1 MENKQ
6 INSDGR
12 TDMAKKFL
20 NDSLSLLIQADIS
33 SADFSDLITRI
44 KLNIDEA
51 LKLSSSPS
59 ETDLLSVSL
68 NSASSILYE
77 TDPEVVKVL
86 VELLESSL
94 AKAIEHFDALE
105 IAAESSAGGEAP
117 EGEKVKP
124 ETVKDK
130 NAEREILLTFIDE
143 CGEHIQAAEE
153 SLMKLEEDPSRLDSL
168 NDVFRSFHTIKGSAH
183 FLKFKNISEFAH
195 EAENFLSEIREG
207 KVNFNKTNLELAF
220 RAIDELKLLVAEV
233 KANGKDSKSPD
244 YQRLMSAFKKGGT
257 EGTEAETASAASQVV
272 SVPLTAE
279 ELAKKVIGD
288 LEHISNSLMQAETD
302 DLKTFINLKKS
313 LDSVAK
319 DCKDEVAVSVIEAA
333 SLQLDEIITNA
344 GDDCFQIVSV
354 ASAMIE
360 SCITH
365 LEGRISDQKPKA
377 AAAAAKAVSKP
388 KAVPVAE
395 KIEKTA
401 VESAVE
407 VVAVEDAP
415 LIEVSFEFEPDSIDR
430 EMFLTFID
438 ECLEHIQASEEA
450 LLNLENN
457 LEDITSIN
465 TVFRAFH
472 TVKGSSSFLGLAGVT
487 ELAHHAESLL
497 VKIRDKEIPYN
508 KSFADICL
516 RSVDIL
522 KTLIVSLKTGDYK
535 KPDNYDDLLRLLMS
549 PELKKGIVPQYAAA
563 PKVKQVSSAAAPVI
577 TAAVSLKSP
586 VESSADAPSV
596 KIIENAPQASA
607 STVTAPVK
615 PPVEAHEAKKPAV
628 SSNDEEES
636 TVRVKIAR
644 IDKLIDMVGELV
656 ISHSMVAQDDA
667 MVNGANHLLAK
678 KVMQSGKIIRE
689 LQDLSMTMRM
699 IPFRATFQK
708 MARAVR
714 DISGKNGKAID
725 FITSGK
731 ETEVDRNLVDIINDA
746 LMHMVRN
753 SVDHGIEPSEVRK
766 QAGKPE
772 KGRVV
777 LSAFHSGG
785 NVVIEIKDDGKGLDR
800 PKIVKKAIEKG
811 LIKSDENMSD
821 SDVFNLV
828 FLPGF
833 STADQITDISGRGVG
848 MDVVKTSIESLR
860 GRIDITSM
868 PGNGC
873 CFSIKVP
880 LTLAVTDGML
890 IKVGS
895 QRYIIPTANIY
906 LTFRPKIEDIF
917 TMAGRGEMVML
928 HQKMIPVFRLHKIFN
943 ISGAVENPWESLFVV
958 IDDGDN
964 KHCAVLVDEL
974 LGQQQIVAKPL
985 GSALGKIEGISGGA
999 ILGDGKVGLI
1009 IDTKEIV
1016 SIARQMA
1023 GVQIKQ
1029 IA

>member
-6 INSDGR
+6 INPDGR
-12 TDMAKKFL
+12 TDTAKKFL

-33 SADFSDLITRI
+33 SADFSALITRI
-44 KLNIDEA
+44 KLNIDDA
-51 LKLSSSPS
+51 LKLSSSSS

-68 NSASSILYE
+68 NSASSILFE
-77 TDPEVVKVL
+77 TDPEVIKVL

-94 AKAIEHFDALE
+94 AKAIEHFDVLE
-105 IAAESSAGGEAP
+105 IAVAETAQAEMIKS
-117 EGEKVKP
+117 

-130 NAEREILLTFIDE
+130 SAEREILLTFIDE
-143 CGEHIQAAEE
+143 CGEHIQTAEE
-153 SLMKLEEDPSRLDSL
+153 SLLKLEEDSSRLDSL

-183 FLKFKNISEFAH
+183 FLNLKNISEFAH
-195 EAENFLSEIREG
+195 EAENFLSEMRDG
-207 KVNFNKTNLELAF
+207 KVKFSKKNLELAF
-220 RAIDELKLLVAEV
+220 RAIDEFKLLVAGV
-233 KANGKDSKSPD
+233 KANGSDSKSPD
-244 YQRLMSAFKKGGT
+244 YQRLMAVFKKGGADD
-257 EGTEAETASAASQVV
+257 GASKDEQVV
-272 SVPLTAE
+272 SAPLSGEA
-279 ELAKKVIGD
+279 LAKKIISD
-288 LEHISNSLMQAETD
+288 LDYISNSMMQAETD
-302 DLKTFINLKKS
+302 DLKTFIILKNS

-319 DCKDEVAVSVIEAA
+319 VCTDEVAASVIEAA
-333 SLQLDEIITNA
+333 SLQLDEIITCSC
-344 GDDCFQIVSV
+344 DDCFHIISV
-354 ASAMIE
+354 ASAMVE

-365 LEGRISDQKPKA
+365 LEGRLSGQKPKA
-377 AAAAAKAVSKP
+377 AVQQARVASHKVFKPAV
-388 KAVPVAE
+388 E
-395 KIEKTA
+395 KIEKDV
-401 VESAVE
+401 VESVAEVE
-407 VVAVEDAP
+407 TVESVAEVATVESVPVV
-415 LIEVSFEFEPDSIDR
+415 EVSFEFEPDSIDR

-472 TVKGSSSFLGLAGVT
+472 TIKGSSSFLGLPGVT
-487 ELAHHAESLL
+487 EFAHHAESLL

-549 PELKKGIVPQYAAA
+549 PELKKGIVPQLAAA
-563 PKVKQVSSAAAPVI
+563 SKVKPVSSAGTSSPAVV
-577 TAAVSLKSP
+577 VSLKQPEAFASVP
-586 VESSADAPSV
+586 AV
-596 KIIENAPQASA
+596 KITETDPRANAAVAQ
-607 STVTAPVK
+607 VK
-615 PPVEAHEAKKPAV
+615 HATEAHEAKKMPV
-628 SSNDEEES
+628 STSDEEES

-656 ISHSMVAQDDA
+656 ISHSMVVQDEA
-667 MVNGANHLLAK
+667 VVNGANHLLAK
-678 KVMQSGKIIRE
+678 KVMQSGKIVRE

-708 MARAVR
+708 MARVVR

-725 FITSGK
+725 FITYGK

-753 SVDHGIEPSEVRK
+753 SVDHGIEAPEVRK

-811 LIKSDENMSD
+811 LIKSDESMSD

-890 IKVGS
+890 IKVGA

-928 HQKMIPVFRLHKIFN
+928 HQKMIPVFRLHKIFS
-943 ISGAVENPWESLFVV
+943 ISNAVENPWDSLFVV

-1009 IDTKEIV
+1009 IDTREII
-1016 SIARQMA
+1016 SIARQTVKM
-1023 GVQIKQ
+1023 QSKQ

>member
-1 MENKQ
+1 MENNQ
-6 INSDGR
+6 INLDGR
-12 TDMAKKFL
+12 TDTAKKFL

-33 SADFSDLITRI
+33 SADFSTIITRI
-44 KLNIDEA
+44 KLNIDDA
-51 LKLSSSPS
+51 LKLSSSSS

-68 NSASSILYE
+68 NSASSILFE
-77 TDPEVVKVL
+77 TDPEIIKVL

-105 IAAESSAGGEAP
+105 IAADGPSQAEPA
-117 EGEKVKP
+117 KT
-124 ETVKDK
+124 ETVRDK
-130 NAEREILLTFIDE
+130 SAEREILLTFIDE

-153 SLMKLEEDPSRLDSL
+153 SLLKLEEDPSRLDSL

-183 FLKFKNISEFAH
+183 FLNLKNISEFAH

-207 KVNFNKTNLELAF
+207 KVKFSKSNLELAF
-220 RAIDELKLLVAEV
+220 RAIDELKMLVAGV
-233 KANGKDSKSPD
+233 KADGSDSKSPD
-244 YQRLMSAFKKGGT
+244 YRRLMTAFKKGGAH
-257 EGTEAETASAASQVV
+257 EAPASVEEVAA
-272 SVPLTAE
+272 VPLTAE
-279 ELAKKVIGD
+279 GLAKKVISD
-288 LEHISNSLMQAETD
+288 LEHISNALMQAETD
-302 DLKTFINLKKS
+302 DLKTFINLKNS
-313 LDSVAK
+313 LNSVAK
-319 DCKDEVAVSVIEAA
+319 VCTDEVAVSVIEAA
-333 SLQLDEIITNA
+333 GFQLDEIITSTA
-344 GDDCFQIVSV
+344 DDCFQIVSV

-365 LEGRISDQKPKA
+365 LESRISGQKSKA
-377 AAAAAKAVSKP
+377 AAPAVRTAVSRAVKP
-388 KAVPVAE
+388 AAE
-395 KIEKTA
+395 KIEKTVIEPA
-401 VESAVE
+401 AE
-407 VVAVEDAP
+407 VVIAESLPA
-415 LIEVSFEFEPDSIDR
+415 IEVSFEFEPDSIDR

-522 KTLIVSLKTGDYK
+522 KTLIVSLKIGDYK

-549 PELKKGIVPQYAAA
+549 PELKKGIVPQFAAA
-563 PKVKQVSSAAAPVI
+563 SKVKPGSSAA
-577 TAAVSLKSP
+577 TASPAAVVSLKSP
-586 VESSADAPSV
+586 VESFAVAPAV
-596 KIIENAPQASA
+596 KITE
-607 STVTAPVK
+607 TAPRLNVPAAAAQVK
-615 PPVEAHEAKKPAV
+615 SAVEAPEAKKTPV
-628 SSNDEEES
+628 STNDEEES

-656 ISHSMVAQDDA
+656 ISHSMVAQDEA
-667 MVNGANHLLAK
+667 MVNGANHILAK

-708 MARAVR
+708 MARVVR
-714 DISGKNGKAID
+714 DISGKNGKEID

-753 SVDHGIEPSEVRK
+753 SVDHGIEPPEVRK

-811 LIKSDENMSD
+811 LIKSDETMSD
-821 SDVFNLV
+821 SEVFNLV

-943 ISGAVENPWESLFVV
+943 ISNAIENPWDSLFVV

-985 GSALGKIEGISGGA
+985 GNALGKIEGISGGA

-1023 GVQIKQ
+1023 NVQIKQ